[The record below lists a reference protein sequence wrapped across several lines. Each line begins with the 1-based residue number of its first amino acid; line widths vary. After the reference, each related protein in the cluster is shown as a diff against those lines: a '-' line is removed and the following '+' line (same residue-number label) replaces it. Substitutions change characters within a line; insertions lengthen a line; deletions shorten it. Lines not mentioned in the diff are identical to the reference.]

1 MSYAASLSSSAS
13 AIKILQWIVAAA
25 AAADEDFAI
34 VVGSDD
40 GRAREP
46 LSVFG
51 DHAAAEVGVGL
62 CLCCRGSIDYRR
74 GRFCAHIH
82 RRRRS
87 AVLLQACIWH
97 LACSVVVGRWV

>member
-1 MSYAASLSSSAS
+1 MAAALSSSAS
-13 AIKILQWIVAAA
+13 AIKIIQRIVSAAA
-25 AAADEDFAI
+25 GGDFAI
-34 VVGSDD
+34 VMGRDD
-40 GRAREP
+40 CRRRRRAREP